1 MAKFFYLKD
10 GSKKMWRQML
20 SKKTIKVEIF
30 SVDVKTMFFQ
40 PRKENF
46 LFGEIKIGE
55 KAWWGWKFRSKRL
68 LVDKKISLLEKDRN
82 SRDGRQ

>member
-1 MAKFFYLKD
+1 MAA
-10 GSKKMWRQML
+10 KKCGDKCCR
-20 SKKTIKVEIF
+20 KKTIKVEIF

-55 KAWWGWKFRSKRL
+55 IA
-68 LVDKKISLLEKDRN
+68 
-82 SRDGRQ
+82 

>member
-55 KAWWGWKFRSKRL
+55 KA
-68 LVDKKISLLEKDRN
+68 
-82 SRDGRQ
+82 